1 MKADVEVQASYFN
14 ERLSVWE
21 PLIEPVCET
30 VGVYRPWS
38 AVIKVSVCEW
48 WCSAVC
54 VGSGLPESL
63 FGLGVELSYVQAHR
77 KIQREN
83 NHSVL
88 IS

>member
-38 AVIKVSVCEW
+38 AVIKVSVYVW
-48 WCSAVC
+48 WWSGVC
-54 VGSGLPESL
+54 V
-63 FGLGVELSYVQAHR
+63 V
-77 KIQREN
+77 
-83 NHSVL
+83 
-88 IS
+88 